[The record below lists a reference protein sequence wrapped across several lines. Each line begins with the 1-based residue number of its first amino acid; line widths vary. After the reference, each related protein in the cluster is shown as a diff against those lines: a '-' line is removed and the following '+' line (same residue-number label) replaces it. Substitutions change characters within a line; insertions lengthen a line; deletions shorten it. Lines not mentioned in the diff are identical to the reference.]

1 MHSGEQLE
9 HTVLDTWVGTSSVH
23 SNVVGQVSLLVRVF
37 SQHVVQ
43 SSSLGVLS
51 IGGLPVEW
59 TSGTGPDLLV
69 LLLRELTELHWVEGG
84 HVVRSGTQVTVHS
97 HSTVSDVRSVHLR
110 SNRTVDWDLGVV
122 GTQSVSV
129 GVWVREQ
136 SRLQHR
142 VGRGLLVWHSV
153 GRRESS
159 LLNLSEVVLRV
170 LVQSQ
175 LTKSS
180 HWVVLVWPD
189 LGQVEDR
196 EWSLLGL
203 LRGHGLDVTGPRWEV
218 ALGNVLEQVLL
229 GVVWVGTSQFG
240 SLFVGQALVA
250 LVRDH
255 VHLDVMPV
263 AVLCRPLVSVAGVTV
278 HLSVRGRGTTVGEQ
292 DDNLVDRLW
301 VVTQVVP
308 EHVGVLQVGL
318 WVSLL
323 GVDKVREFG
332 WVSDEENR
340 GVVVHP
346 VQVTFLGVELGG
358 EASWVSGGVGRTRL
372 TTDGGESSEGSGL
385 LTNVLEHLG
394 GTDVGDV
401 VSHLKDTVGTR
412 ALGVDNSLWNSLS
425 VKVSKRVNEVEVLQ
439 EQRTVLADSLGS
451 KRLRDRT
458 TLGVGVSWR
467 SHD

>member
-1 MHSGEQLE
+1 
-9 HTVLDTWVGTSSVH
+9 
-23 SNVVGQVSLLVRVF
+23 
-37 SQHVVQ
+37 
-43 SSSLGVLS
+43 
-51 IGGLPVEW
+51 
-59 TSGTGPDLLV
+59 
-69 LLLRELTELHWVEGG
+69 
-84 HVVRSGTQVTVHS
+84 
-97 HSTVSDVRSVHLR
+97 
-110 SNRTVDWDLGVV
+110 
-122 GTQSVSV
+122 
-129 GVWVREQ
+129 
-136 SRLQHR
+136 
-142 VGRGLLVWHSV
+142 
-153 GRRESS
+153 
-159 LLNLSEVVLRV
+159 
-170 LVQSQ
+170 
-175 LTKSS
+175 
-180 HWVVLVWPD
+180 
-189 LGQVEDR
+189 
-196 EWSLLGL
+196 
-203 LRGHGLDVTGPRWEV
+203 
-218 ALGNVLEQVLL
+218 
-229 GVVWVGTSQFG
+229 
-240 SLFVGQALVA
+240 
-250 LVRDH
+250 
-255 VHLDVMPV
+255 MPV